1 MTPTWLQ
8 RRTTPPTEPAGAPE
22 PERTGAEAAGAAP
35 TGPGAL
41 EAEAGG
47 VGAGAAGHAAVEPGA
62 VGPEVAGVGAVE
74 PEAAEARAAG
84 VVPTAPET
92 AVPGA
97 PEAES
102 AASGAGAP
110 EPERAGVEA
119 AGAALTDPETAKPGV
134 AGAGAVGPE
143 VAGARAAS
151 ATPTEPGAAV
161 PGAPEAEAAEPE
173 AAEAEAPEPGVAE
186 PEPEAAGPGAPE
198 GEDPAPR
205 LPGGRLWKAALVGT
219 AVVLVLGGCGFLY
232 GAHELRSQAPA
243 RNQALTDTA
252 ATTRVAGDVGNA
264 LARIFSYTP
273 DGTAAAER
281 SARTVLDGRAARQY
295 ETLLARVR
303 DDLADQRVTLSTRA
317 VRTGVIEL
325 DGDRARL
332 LVFLDQTSQRAP
344 GKGKDK
350 GADKAEH
357 TTAAAQLTVTAR
369 LDDDRWRIVDIKAR

>member
-1 MTPTWLQ
+1 M
-8 RRTTPPTEPAGAPE
+8 
-22 PERTGAEAAGAAP
+22 
-35 TGPGAL
+35 
-41 EAEAGG
+41 
-47 VGAGAAGHAAVEPGA
+47 
-62 VGPEVAGVGAVE
+62 
-74 PEAAEARAAG
+74 
-84 VVPTAPET
+84 
-92 AVPGA
+92 
-97 PEAES
+97 
-102 AASGAGAP
+102 
-110 EPERAGVEA
+110 EA

-151 ATPTEPGAAV
+151 ATPTEPGAAE
-161 PGAPEAEAAEPE
+161 PGAREAEAAEPGAAKPG
-173 AAEAEAPEPGVAE
+173 AAEPDDSEA
-186 PEPEAAGPGAPE
+186 EAAGPGAPE

-205 LPGGRLWKAALVGT
+205 PPGGRLWKAALVGT